1 MVATLVWTSLVTL
14 VSLGGYTAVDVIHNQ
29 NCTSTDN
36 GIVLQVHCEVR
47 SGLNFSDVRRWVLQQ
62 VRSAIHLDIVCVGG
76 NLTLSHPMEA
86 GNLTEL
92 RINNCVKIKGLFAE
106 FQELDTPPQPA
117 SGTLEVLEI
126 INSSYLYNKTGVL
139 EQAER
144 LQKIYGCM
152 TFFPR
157 GLRVLKLRYTKFDK
171 MSNSNGFDGFQ
182 DMPFGNICYY
192 DNLEMYER
200 SGFQSPFGILDRKI
214 ENEIFYFLR
223 FGSFQKLH
231 TANFSDA
238 NLEFIPARFTEYNWF
253 RQFRSLRIIDL
264 SHNRIKEIPYL
275 RRPNHFGKLIKL
287 ILRHNNISRIT
298 KTLIEKLKMSNMAV
312 DFAKNKFVC
321 ACESDLEP
329 VLQFV
334 RNQIEESWAVNYHYL
349 ANETCYYPS
358 SLQGMPLRSLDS
370 LVLCPNSPA
379 RFRSWTFQELY
390 IGLIVLTFITIV
402 CLVVK
407 FRKEIKILTYTR
419 LGIRFWRPHRSGVIR
434 LKEYDAFV
442 SYSALDES
450 WVMGTLCKR
459 LEGLCP
465 PLRLCLHHKHFV
477 LGACISD
484 NIIESVEKSR
494 HTIIVLSQ
502 NFLQSEWCLLEF
514 RKAFHQT
521 LLERRRHLI
530 VILMDQINLDTLEPE
545 MNYFL
550 QSHTY
555 LKRTDTLFWDRLIYA
570 VSDICSAPI
579 KSAAKEVSTT
589 LNNLEDVPLDPET
602 HYSIETK

>member
-14 VSLGGYTAVDVIHNQ
+14 ISLGGYTGADGIPHQ
-29 NCTSTDN
+29 NCTSIDN
-36 GIVLQVHCEVR
+36 GIVLQVQCKVTCN
-47 SGLNFSDVRRWVLQQ
+47 SSLNFSDVRQWVLQQ
-62 VRSAIHLDIVCVGG
+62 VRSAIHLNIVCAGG
-76 NLTLSHPMEA
+76 TLILSHPMEA

-92 RINNCVKIKGLFAE
+92 RINNCFKIKGLFAE
-106 FQELDTPPQPA
+106 FQELDTPAQPA
-117 SGTLEVLEI
+117 PGTLKVLEI

-139 EQAER
+139 GQAER

-157 GLRVLKLRYTKFDK
+157 GLRVLKLRYTEFEEEHY
-171 MSNSNGFDGFQ
+171 SVGFGGFQ

-192 DNLEMYER
+192 DNLEVYER
-200 SGFQSPFGILDRKI
+200 SGFQSQFGILDPKV

-223 FGSFQKLH
+223 FGSFKNLGI
-231 TANFSDA
+231 ANFSDA
-238 NLEFIPARFTEYNWF
+238 NLEFIPARFTEYNWS
-253 RQFRSLRIIDL
+253 RQFKSLRIIDL

-275 RRPNHFGKLIKL
+275 RRPDHDGVKL

-312 DFAKNKFVC
+312 DFSKNKFVC

-329 VLQFV
+329 VLRFV
-334 RNQIEESWAVNYHYL
+334 RNQIEEPWTINYHYL

-358 SLQGMPLRSLDS
+358 SLQGLSMRSLDS
-370 LVLCPNSPA
+370 LLLCPNSPA
-379 RFRSWTFQELY
+379 GLRSWTFQELY

-407 FRKEIKILTYTR
+407 FRNEIKILTYTR
-419 LGIRFWRPHRSGVIR
+419 LGIRFWRPQRSGVIR

-450 WVMGTLCKR
+450 WVLGTLCSR

-570 VSDICSAPI
+570 VSDVCYASI
-579 KSAAKEVSTT
+579 KSAAKEKSTT
-589 LNNLEDVPLDPET
+589 INNMEDVPLDPET